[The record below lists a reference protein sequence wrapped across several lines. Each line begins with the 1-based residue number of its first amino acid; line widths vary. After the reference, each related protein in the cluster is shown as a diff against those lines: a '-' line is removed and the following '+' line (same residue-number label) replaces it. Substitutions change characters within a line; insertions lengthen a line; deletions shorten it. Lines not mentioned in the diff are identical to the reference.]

1 MHRVSKLVVGDQLGH
16 VGVVGRSWKGEC
28 CLKCIFEAINTLK
41 RAQAH
46 NSLEKGTKKV
56 KKSSP
61 VRGLWS
67 STMAPIAG
75 MKAVRRDVQRNE
87 RYLRYESSKKG
98 IKEKYKEYLRY
109 ESSKKNVFQISK
121 KISTWALSP
130 LDIASLVQSSDPE
143 TIAPEDKKYLLLTSC
158 LCICICICNCLKPR
172 F

>member
-1 MHRVSKLVVGDQLGH
+1 M
-16 VGVVGRSWKGEC
+16 
-28 CLKCIFEAINTLK
+28 KCIFEAINTLK
-41 RAQAH
+41 RTQAH

-109 ESSKKNVFQISK
+109 ESSKKNVFSN
-121 KISTWALSP
+121 
-130 LDIASLVQSSDPE
+130 V
-143 TIAPEDKKYLLLTSC
+143 
-158 LCICICICNCLKPR
+158 
-172 F
+172 